1 MFYGTHCSGIEP
13 LLYGSTGLSPAEM
26 LFHRKI
32 KASSNLVQKES
43 EIIKNHIRM
52 TSILAHT
59 FFYLLFVLIGILLDF
74 LFIANLAEL
83 IDTGKYL
90 KEYLGVVFCEKF
102 TIMIRENEF
111 GTHHGYNFKM

>member
-1 MFYGTHCSGIEP
+1 M
-13 LLYGSTGLSPAEM
+13 LS
-26 LFHRKI
+26 HRKI

-74 LFIANLAEL
+74 LFIANLEEL

-90 KEYLGVVFCEKF
+90 KEYLGVVFCQKF
-102 TIMIRENEF
+102 TIMIIWKTNLKNLLAHITVIISKCSLF
-111 GTHHGYNFKM
+111 LILFFTNFNFSAIRKR